1 MAVPALRDSFNV
13 ELPLAQVWERLRLP
27 SPIEPGQCRIPGFPS
42 IDGEAGCVATVIASE
57 PQKSLRLRKQDA
69 PCADSDI
76 AIDIGPANAS
86 GWPTRVTVAQSNL
99 PALMAAMPDMVVAH
113 WRQIVADF
121 RLYLE
126 RCVMAPSMAWGA
138 SLGAVAEQTPVG
150 VALGPLEEG
159 GFAARCGMAAGDLLL
174 TLRGVRIYAIADL
187 WAVLALSPPTE
198 AANVTWV
205 RDNQTLAA
213 SAPFVLL
220 A

>member
-1 MAVPALRDSFNV
+1 
-13 ELPLAQVWERLRLP
+13 
-27 SPIEPGQCRIPGFPS
+27 
-42 IDGEAGCVATVIASE
+42 
-57 PQKSLRLRKQDA
+57 
-69 PCADSDI
+69 
-76 AIDIGPANAS
+76 
-86 GWPTRVTVAQSNL
+86 
-99 PALMAAMPDMVVAH
+99 MAAMPDMVVAH

-126 RCVMAPSMAWGA
+126 RCVVAPSMAWGA

-174 TLRGVRIYAIADL
+174 TLRGVRGL
-187 WAVLALSPPTE
+187 RPSRTCGRCWPLSPPTE